1 MTNSFWVPKFRLSP
15 DRKEKIAELIGY
27 EHVECIES
35 ACGLYLG
42 FKTTPQPTAK
52 RVRQR
57 RLWEIKEAL
66 GKLDKALE
74 KASSVKGVHDDARLL
89 LQGAW
94 AESKLPWYIFD
105 EAFDILNIFFKAFK
119 EVNEPP
125 ERGAVTG
132 EKQNPPGRFFAWQL
146 YQCCIKAGITPT
158 RINNG
163 KENSILHKI
172 MKILRRPLNIPPNE
186 MDGILN
192 EVIVYGKKH
201 YKEFTTN

>member
-42 FKTTPQPTAK
+42 FKTTPQPAAK

-57 RLWEIKEAL
+57 RLWEIKDVL
-66 GKLDKALE
+66 KKAL
-74 KASSVKGVHDDARLL
+74 SVEGVYDDARLL
-89 LQGAW
+89 MQEKW
-94 AESKLPWYIFD
+94 AELGLPWYIFD
-105 EAFDILNIFFKAFK
+105 EALDVFFQVF
-119 EVNEPP
+119 EEIEEPP
-125 ERGAVTG
+125 KRGAVTG

-172 MKILRRPLNIPPNE
+172 MKVLRRPLNIPPNE

-201 YKEFTTN
+201 YKEFITN